1 MRSFM
6 TLRGV
11 YNYNNTIFSG
21 LILPFDINDDVF
33 TKRLL
38 LETDDLEILI
48 PDPVALR
55 GAIFVWAM
63 TLQHS
68 WKKIHDALYKEYSP
82 IENYDRNEDWTDN
95 NTRTDNTTS
104 SSSGG
109 TTGSGTVGVT
119 NGSTNTRSNKAYN
132 TNILVANEKDQ
143 VDGSTSTTTS
153 DSTTSN
159 NTVTNTG
166 TVGNSGTRKGRVHGN
181 IGVTTNQQMI
191 NAEIELRVAYQVE
204 TIIIK
209 QFKQQFCLLIY

>member
-1 MRSFM
+1 MRSFV

-11 YNYNNTIFSG
+11 YNYDNTILGG
-21 LILPFDINDDVF
+21 LHIPEALDRNNFI
-33 TKRLL
+33 KRLL

-48 PDPVALR
+48 PEPAAL
-55 GAIFVWAM
+55 ADSIYVWAR
-63 TLQHS
+63 TLYHS
-68 WKKIHDALYKEYSP
+68 WNKIYGALYTEYKP
-82 IENYDRNEDWTDN
+82 TENYDRNEDWTDT

-104 SSSGG
+104 SSSGS
-109 TTGSGTVGVT
+109 TTGSGTVGAT

-132 TNILVANEKDQ
+132 SGVLVANEKEQ
-143 VDGSTSTTTS
+143 VDGSTSTTSS

-166 TVGNSGTRKGRVHGN
+166 TVGISATRKGRVHGN

-191 NAEIELRVAYQVE
+191 IAEIEMRVAYQVE